1 MRGLLAMAA
10 LWLEQVRGRRCT
22 PRRILMAA
30 AAGAALFMGV
40 VLFAQGTR
48 LIDHGSEPDDIRT
61 GGHGPGVVRTV
72 PSMCHRVQYFLQARP
87 VAGAVN
93 CRWRVVNGAH
103 LDLAHCRVRLQ
114 RSLLGSHP
122 VVVQDYNISQGES
135 LPSGAFLDGHVY
147 EGTTYVYEVVV
158 ADTNTGARRLVASAT
173 AVTLDNHLPPR
184 RARAEYVND
193 KYGGRQPQYLSF
205 TPRSDLLVDTYVL
218 HGVQVRV
225 AFEKALI
232 SYSSTS
238 DSGSTT
244 GSGSG
249 TRGGRRQAGFLRGG
263 GAASDDDDDSSRNTG
278 DGSGARATVSK
289 RDAGVF
295 ALREAVTFH
304 RLRVMFGSFPVSE
317 YRIAVHSNGSL
328 TSENELGASGGGTAR
343 PLLTHAPSRDHCSL
357 GLAAGLVYPPSE
369 VSHLLG
375 GWGEKQ
381 AHEIAHAWIGGQL
394 RFGATRAGGGSGSG
408 SATRDDARSDPDVW
422 AREGLTHLYGVLA
435 LDVATAHTFF
445 QVRYACRS
453 GCRATCA
460 VARRLTPLVSRRSMM
475 LVSTSRQ

>member
-1 MRGLLAMAA
+1 MAEADSEDVASVPGRRVASEVRRPPRAPPGPGSAPPPAQMPRRMVDPAATREYVAEGGRHAAAPQTSSGGGAQAGVARPAWLAASVMRGLLAVVA

-48 LIDHGSEPDDIRT
+48 LVDGSSGPSERGPDGR
-61 GGHGPGVVRTV
+61 GPPIVRAV

-114 RSLLGSHP
+114 RSLLGAPP
-122 VVVQDYNISQGES
+122 VIIQDYNISQGEA

-158 ADTNTGARRLVASAT
+158 ADSNTGARRLVASAT
-173 AVTLDNHLPPR
+173 AVSLDNHLPPR
-184 RARAEYVND
+184 RARSEYLGD

-205 TPRSDLLVDTYVL
+205 MPRADFLVDTYVL

-225 AFEKALI
+225 AFEKAI
-232 SYSSTS
+232 VST
-238 DSGSTT
+238 GSAL

-249 TRGGRRQAGFLRGG
+249 SSLGSRSGSRASGPRAGFLRG
-263 GAASDDDDDSSRNTG
+263 ASASADDDDDSVRARQRR
-278 DGSGARATVSK
+278 GSSNTVSK
-289 RDAGVF
+289 HDAGVF
-295 ALREAVTFH
+295 ALREATVFH

-317 YRIAVHSNGSL
+317 YRIAVHSNGTL
-328 TSENELGASGGGTAR
+328 TSENELGTGPARQAS
-343 PLLTHAPSRDHCSL
+343 
-357 GLAAGLVYPPSE
+357 
-369 VSHLLG
+369 
-375 GWGEKQ
+375 
-381 AHEIAHAWIGGQL
+381 
-394 RFGATRAGGGSGSG
+394 
-408 SATRDDARSDPDVW
+408 
-422 AREGLTHLYGVLA
+422 
-435 LDVATAHTFF
+435 
-445 QVRYACRS
+445 
-453 GCRATCA
+453 
-460 VARRLTPLVSRRSMM
+460 
-475 LVSTSRQ
+475 